1 MNERRILDLCLRQRF
16 LIYIAIFCAVVFV
29 LGHSQ
34 PVLAGG
40 GKSAAEAIS
49 QMDEILGDPE
59 DFATEIRLNVQ
70 DFIADHFGSLAIAT
84 GFSIVVRGAFR

>member
-16 LIYIAIFCAVVFV
+16 LIYIALFCAVILV

-34 PVLAGG
+34 SVLAGG
-40 GKSAAEAIS
+40 KTAAEAIS